1 VESDANIKVAAKRIA
16 MTKFSNAGQMCVA
29 PDYVLVHETIK
40 EDFLKELKGA
50 VEKFY
55 NAEPARE
62 YYAKIINRK
71 QFERLVSYMESATI
85 YYGGK
90 YDMDSSFIQPAIL
103 TNVMLNSP
111 VMKEE
116 IFGPVLPVLSWKDD
130 AEVYKVVQQHR
141 NPLALYVFTSS
152 NKKAKKWTRSIAFG
166 GGCINNASWHL
177 TNPHLPFGGRGNSG
191 IGNYHGKFSFETFT
205 HKKAIMKT
213 PTWFDPAIKLI
224 GDRCVHQALLNFSQA
239 WLLALFSHTNVDV

>member
-55 NAEPARE
+55 NAEPARA

-130 AEVYKVVQQHR
+130 AEVYKVVQQHS

-166 GGCINNASWHL
+166 GGCINNAGWHL

-213 PTWFDPAIKLI
+213 PTWFDPAIKYPPLK
-224 GDRCVHQALLNFSQA
+224 GKLN
-239 WLLALFSHTNVDV
+239 LFKKIIR